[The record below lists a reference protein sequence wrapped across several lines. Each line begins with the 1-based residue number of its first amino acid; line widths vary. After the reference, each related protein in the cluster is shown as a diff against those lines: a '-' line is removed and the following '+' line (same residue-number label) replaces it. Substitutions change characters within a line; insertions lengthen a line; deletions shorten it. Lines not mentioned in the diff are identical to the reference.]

1 MNKKNESLFRSY
13 NPTFDDRKKLK
24 HIYYSEP
31 KTDEKS
37 NIKKRFANMII
48 EEKKFLTAEIVTEE
62 ALHLTEGG
70 RQKITANA

>member
-1 MNKKNESLFRSY
+1 MNKKNKSLFRSY

-48 EEKKFLTAEIVTEE
+48 EEKSS
-62 ALHLTEGG
+62 
-70 RQKITANA
+70 